1 MCWRDLQVNL
11 LDNTIQCNG
20 NQKMILEILIKKYED
35 SKSYFGLNK
44 INQRFS
50 CLPSDIYKDYYSDYA
65 DLDAVDQLNQDIYE
79 MAICGLINIQSK
91 NDSIDCIYAI
101 TENYEA
107 YCQITG
113 WVSKRDKLDIFA
125 EFFEMYLG
133 RSNTLDNLC
142 HEQLKRIENHKE
154 NTITNNPDELKKILN
169 CIEYIES
176 NDKEIMEREL
186 SIQLFANSKSF
197 EKTYKAKVC
206 SLLIEYGSYE
216 TYTHNEKEKKVLNT
230 IVLAAN
236 NIVQNPTYIYFK
248 GNGIIVFSDGTSI
261 ELSYTH
267 PIAIISNDLQNIQEF
282 IVQSNRIFTIENL
295 TSYNRMCME
304 DAFLIYLSGYH
315 NKAKS
320 KFLKLISKCNQQKQW
335 YHFGDIDPDGF
346 YILENLRVSTG
357 MNFIPYKM
365 GINELSLYSEYT
377 KPLEQNDIVKAKSLQ
392 ANNEFMPIVNYMLE
406 NDCKLEQEIISWKD
420 SCSKELLAM
429 V

>member
-1 MCWRDLQVNL
+1 MCWRDLQVSL
-11 LDNTIQCNG
+11 LDNIIQCNG

-44 INQRFS
+44 VNQRFS

-65 DLDAVDQLNQDIYE
+65 DLDVVDQLNQDIYE
-79 MAICGLINIQSK
+79 MAMCGLISIQSK

-113 WVSKRDKLDIFA
+113 WVSKRDKLDIFS
-125 EFFEMYLG
+125 EIFEMYFG

-142 HEQLKRIENHKE
+142 HEQLKRIENRKE

-197 EKTYKAKVC
+197 EKTYKSKVC

-216 TYTHNEKEKKVLNT
+216 IYTHNEKEKKVLNT

-248 GNGIIVFSDGTSI
+248 GNGKICFYDGTSI
-261 ELSYTH
+261 
-267 PIAIISNDLQNIQEF
+267 
-282 IVQSNRIFTIENL
+282 
-295 TSYNRMCME
+295 
-304 DAFLIYLSGYH
+304 
-315 NKAKS
+315 
-320 KFLKLISKCNQQKQW
+320 
-335 YHFGDIDPDGF
+335 
-346 YILENLRVSTG
+346 
-357 MNFIPYKM
+357 
-365 GINELSLYSEYT
+365 
-377 KPLEQNDIVKAKSLQ
+377 
-392 ANNEFMPIVNYMLE
+392 
-406 NDCKLEQEIISWKD
+406 
-420 SCSKELLAM
+420 
-429 V
+429 